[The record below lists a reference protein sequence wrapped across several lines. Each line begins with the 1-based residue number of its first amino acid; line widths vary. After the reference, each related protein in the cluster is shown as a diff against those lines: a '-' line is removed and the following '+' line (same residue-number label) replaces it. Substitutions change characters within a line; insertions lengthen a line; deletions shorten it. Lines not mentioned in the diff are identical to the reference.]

1 MRITRLLRAVTSTV
15 VNRRE
20 LMPGVL
26 AAACGGATES
36 WVHAREQMSLAAD
49 WVHLAAFL
57 LAPHPR
63 PVAEAIAALREA
75 FDTNPEI
82 AFEDHVTERERA
94 IEREAAAFVGGRD
107 DEVAITT
114 GTTAGL
120 GLVYG
125 GLHLRGGDE
134 VITTTHDHYAT
145 HESLRL
151 AAARSGARVRK
162 IALYEADSA
171 NVTEGALVDRLL
183 GAIAPRTRALAIT
196 WVHSSSGVKLPVA
209 RIAGELAAVNA
220 ARPPDERVLLALD
233 AAHALGVEEADVVVL
248 GCDVLVAGCHKWLFG
263 PRGTGLVWASAAA
276 WPRIAATIPSTND
289 VASKRAWLA
298 GADPTGA
305 MTGRRLT
312 PGGMQAYDHRWALP
326 AAFAHHR
333 ALGAAAIASRS
344 RALATRAKRAL
355 AAVPGV
361 TLRTPLDPALSSGIV
376 CFDVAGLPPFEVTER
391 LRKARV
397 LAGATPY
404 ATSHVRFGTPWFLT
418 DDEVDRAVAAVAA
431 LCRG

>member
-1 MRITRLLRAVTSTV
+1 MNRLERMGGS
-15 VNRRE
+15 
-20 LMPGVL
+20 P
-26 AAACGGATES
+26 AASGQGAAGAAGAAER
-36 WVHAREQMSLAAD
+36 WVQAREQMSLAPE

-75 FDTNPEI
+75 FDANPEL
-82 AFEDHVTERERA
+82 AFEDHVNEREQA
-94 IEREAAAFVGGRD
+94 VERDSAAFIGGRD
-107 DEVAITT
+107 HAIAITT

-120 GLVYG
+120 SLVYG
-125 GLHLRGGDE
+125 GLELAAGDE
-134 VITTTHDHYAT
+134 VITTTHEHYAT

-151 AAARSGARVRK
+151 AAARSGAGVRK

-171 NVTEGALVDRLL
+171 SVAEGALVDRLL
-183 GAIAPRTRALAIT
+183 GSIAPRTRALAMT

-209 RIAGELAAVNA
+209 RIARELAAVNA
-220 ARPPDERVLLALD
+220 ARPPEARVLLVLD
-233 AAHALGVEEADVVVL
+233 AAHALGVEETDVVAL

-263 PRGTGLVWASAAA
+263 PRGTGLVWASDAA
-276 WPRIAATIPSTND
+276 WTRIAPTIPSTND

-298 GADPTGA
+298 GVDPPGP

-333 ALGAAAIASRS
+333 ALGAAPIAART
-344 RALATRAKRAL
+344 RELATRAKRAL
-355 AAVPGV
+355 AALPGV
-361 TLRTPLDPALSSGIV
+361 ALRTPLDPELSSGIV
-376 CFDVAGLPPFEVTER
+376 CFDVAGLPAFEVAER

-418 DDEVDRAVAAVAA
+418 DDDIDRGVAAVKA
-431 LCRG
+431 LGRG